1 MDHRVRSIK
10 VENQEIDF
18 SWMFAFKELKVKVSY
33 LYKLKLDKKIISKVL
48 SVDSGIVRSWA

>member
-1 MDHRVRSIK
+1 
-10 VENQEIDF
+10 
-18 SWMFAFKELKVKVSY
+18 MFAFKELKVKVSY